1 VCDGLSPAPG
11 SDSADPPGEREAGD
25 GRERRLLVV
34 AGEASGDAHAAR
46 LVRALRASGR
56 WRVRAV
62 AGPELRAAGAET
74 VLPQEDLAV
83 IGFSGVVAKLPLLL
97 RARRTLLA
105 ELASFRPDAVA
116 LVDYP
121 GFNLRLGPELK
132 RRGARVFYYI
142 APQVWAWHAERA
154 RAMARWVDRLAVV
167 FPFEEPLFRDAGVHA
182 TFVGHPLLDDLA
194 PETDDTAFR
203 AELGIPA
210 GARILGLLPGSR
222 PGELAAHAAVLL
234 EAAARV
240 AAARAGV
247 VPVLALAD
255 GLTPDAVPAA
265 LRSAAKIV
273 RGRTHCVQAYA
284 ACCAV
289 ASGTATLETALFGTP
304 LAIVYRVGWLNHAI
318 ARRVVK
324 LSHIGLPNIV
334 AGAEVAP
341 ELLQDQLDAGRLARL
356 LGDWLDDA
364 PGLERRRAALAVVR
378 ERLGGP
384 GASRRA
390 ADLLRELAA

>member
-1 VCDGLSPAPG
+1 VGRVLSPDGAGGAREG
-11 SDSADPPGEREAGD
+11 SAA
-25 GRERRLLVV
+25 RERRLLVV

-46 LVRALRASGR
+46 LVRALMREGA

-74 VLPQEDLAV
+74 VVPQEELAV
-83 IGFSGVVAKLPLLL
+83 IGFSGVLARLPALL
-97 RARRTLLA
+97 RARRSLLL
-105 ELASFRPDAVA
+105 ELTSFRPDVVM

-154 RAMARWVDRLAVV
+154 RAMAGWVDRLAVV
-167 FPFEEPLFRDAGVHA
+167 FPFEEPLFRDAGVRA

-194 PETDDTAFR
+194 PELSEAEFR
-203 AELGIPA
+203 SELGLPPR
-210 GARILGLLPGSR
+210 ARIVGLLPGSR
-222 PGELAAHAAVLL
+222 PGELAAHANVLL
-234 EAAARV
+234 DAAERLV
-240 AAARAGV
+240 RSRPDV
-247 VPVLALAD
+247 VPVLALAR
-255 GLTPDAVPAA
+255 GLSPGLLP
-265 LRSAAKIV
+265 RSLGSV
-273 RGRTHCVQAYA
+273 RVVSGRTHCVQAYA

-318 ARRVVK
+318 ARRV
-324 LSHIGLPNIV
+324 LRLPHIGLPNIV
-334 AGAEVAP
+334 AASQVAP
-341 ELLQDQLDAGRLARL
+341 ELLQHDLKAAPLAGL
-356 LGDWLDDA
+356 LGSWLDEPA
-364 PGLERRRAALAVVR
+364 ELARRRAGLAVVR

-384 GASRRA
+384 GASARA
-390 ADLLRELAA
+390 AGILRELAA